1 MPVRLVQHRL
11 LVLLRIHFNYAEQ
24 LCLNIAE
31 IMRNT
36 YNYVLYY
43 YYYYVKVVFFY
54 AITVLKDKLCSVEN
68 KMEELKR
75 ENAGGLYVIKKNNN
89 NNICSTSVSLLIQ
102 PFAADLKATI
112 GASENKIS
120 GRLAR
125 TALGLG
131 LDCVPLSFT
140 LYFHVVHLGLLTK
153 YQFQR
158 KTKR

>member
-1 MPVRLVQHRL
+1 
-11 LVLLRIHFNYAEQ
+11 
-24 LCLNIAE
+24 
-31 IMRNT
+31 MRNT
-36 YNYVLYY
+36 YNYVLYYY

-54 AITVLKDKLCSVEN
+54 AITALKDKLCSVEN
-68 KMEELKR
+68 KVEELKR
-75 ENAGGLYVIKKNNN
+75 ENAGGLYVIKIKKNN
-89 NNICSTSVSLLIQ
+89 NNICWTSVSLLIQ

-131 LDCVPLSFT
+131 LDCAPLSFT

-158 KTKR
+158 TTKR